1 MADVLRGLRS
11 SFQEEKR
18 KGKLMQWAKH
28 LYLSDKTAANKE
40 KIKNKAEKGVGMVSV
55 YFIALAS
62 NPDNLF
68 DIFHAAYLKQN
79 ALYRRNPFIVGIA
92 SGYEEAI
99 ELVQRIVE
107 DIYRETGGFRVTRDL
122 VSDRRTRCCRY
133 CC

>member
-11 SFQEEKR
+11 GCQEEKR

-28 LYLSDKTAANKE
+28 LYFSDKTAANKE
-40 KIKNKAEKGVGMVSV
+40 KIKNKAERGDGMVSV

-79 ALYRRNPFIVGIA
+79 ALYRQNPFIVGIA

-107 DIYRETGGFRVTRDL
+107 DIYRETGGFRVRE
-122 VSDRRTRCCRY
+122 Y
-133 CC
+133 FGQAGQEN